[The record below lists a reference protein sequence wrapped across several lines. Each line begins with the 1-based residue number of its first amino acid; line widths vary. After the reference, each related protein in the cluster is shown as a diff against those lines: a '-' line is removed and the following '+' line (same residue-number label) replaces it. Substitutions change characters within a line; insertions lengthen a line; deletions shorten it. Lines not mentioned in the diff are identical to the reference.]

1 MTPDEMRE
9 AAERVAAFTRGNDPN
24 PNGMFPSGS
33 YLTHDEARERGQG
46 WVARP
51 GEPQDLR
58 DPYHYQSP
66 DEARALGREWG
77 SQPAIMQGR
86 ATHAGW
92 QGGRAAVDPGLA
104 SLGGDSGGGG
114 SYSSPSSFAVSPS
127 WPTFTAPQLPTI
139 APFQAPPAFSYEG
152 YAAPTPFSY
161 DPFAFESFNAPS
173 LDQAQNEPGYAFAR
187 DEGLRALQNAKAA
200 RGTLNTGGTLK
211 DILGWGNRFAEQ
223 NYGNVYNRASN
234 TYSMNRG
241 NAADQWT
248 KNRGNA
254 FENWGA
260 NEQARAQAYD
270 RNRGNAFD
278 TYKTNYDVGRDVY
291 DINRGTSLDLFDRA
305 YRSSL
310 AEFAPRFDAASAT
323 FGDIAQRDR
332 DRLNSLTQIATAGA
346 GA

>member
-187 DEGLRALQNAKAA
+187 EEGLRALQNAKAA

-223 NYGNVYNRASN
+223 NYGNVYNRAAMTHSTN
-234 TYSMNRG
+234 RNAAADTWAKKNQQSLDTYGINRT
-241 NAADQWT
+241 NAADIWGQ
-248 KNRGNA
+248 KNKQNLDT
-254 FENWGA
+254 FEN
-260 NEQARAQAYD
+260 
-270 RNRGNAFD
+270 
-278 TYKTNYDVGRDVY
+278 T
-291 DINRGTSLDLFDRA
+291 
-305 YRSSL
+305 YRS
-310 AEFAPRFDAASAT
+310 AKDAFGARFDAGKAT
-323 FGDIAQRDR
+323 FDDSYRRWRDILDANTR
-332 DRLNSLTQIATAGA
+332 IATGPGA
-346 GA
+346 Q